1 MPDVSV
7 RTATA
12 ADAEAV
18 LDVKRAAINELAA
31 RAYTPVELEAWAPDA
46 GAIEEY
52 RSAMSAEQFQILVAE
67 DDGLIAGYGV
77 LNTAESRVDALFVR
91 PFWTRSG
98 IATRLLRQLEMS
110 AAFDGCETLSVVSSL
125 NAVPFYESLG
135 YQRVE
140 NQSRTIDGVDID
152 FTLLRK
158 DLTGQE
164 WAGARPDE

>member
-7 RTATA
+7 RTARP
-12 ADAEAV
+12 ADAGAV
-18 LDVKRAAINELAA
+18 LDVKRAAIEELAA
-31 RAYTPVELEAWAPDA
+31 RAYTPVELEAWAPDDDA
-46 GAIEEY
+46 VEEY
-52 RSAMSAEQFQILVAE
+52 RSAMSAEQFQVLVAE

-77 LNTAESRVDALFVR
+77 LNAAESRVEALFVR

-110 AAFDGCETLSVVSSL
+110 AAFDGCTVLSVISSL

-135 YQRVE
+135 YDRVE
-140 NQSRTIDGVDID
+140 DRSRTIDGVDIE

-158 DLTGQE
+158 DLTDQT
-164 WAGARPDE
+164 WATRPE